1 MTSGPDVLRVTA
13 RGEAPLLQPPDLEAF
28 RAHNRAKDKRLVPKL
43 MTGAQ
48 AIEKFVR
55 DGQYL
60 GFELYGSVRCPMT
73 LTRDL
78 IRSGKRGFSIA
89 GQGVH
94 EADLLLAAGLV
105 ERIDFTY
112 IGMEVYG
119 VSDIVRR
126 ACEPG
131 GTVREIVEWSN
142 GALTWRFKAASMG
155 VPFLPTYS
163 MLGTDTFR
171 HSAAVAVEC
180 PFTHKPVAL
189 LPALILDVGFIHVA
203 RADEFGNCQID
214 GISGFAFEMA
224 RACKHLIVSAE
235 EIVSTDR
242 IRDQPDRTIIPYY
255 LVDAVVHAP
264 YGSWPGE
271 MAGYYERDEEHYR
284 AFIETSH
291 SKEATDAYLREW
303 VTGLSGHA
311 ELMEK
316 VGTAR
321 LEKLRVKG
329 GRR

>member
-1 MTSGPDVLRVTA
+1 M
-13 RGEAPLLQPPDLEAF
+13 QPPDLEAF

-43 MTGAQ
+43 MTGSQ

-126 ACEPG
+126 ACEAG
-131 GTVREIVEWSN
+131 GAVREIVEWSN

-171 HSAAVAVEC
+171 HSAA
-180 PFTHKPVAL
+180 
-189 LPALILDVGFIHVA
+189 
-203 RADEFGNCQID
+203 
-214 GISGFAFEMA
+214 
-224 RACKHLIVSAE
+224 
-235 EIVSTDR
+235 
-242 IRDQPDRTIIPYY
+242 
-255 LVDAVVHAP
+255 
-264 YGSWPGE
+264 
-271 MAGYYERDEEHYR
+271 
-284 AFIETSH
+284 
-291 SKEATDAYLREW
+291 
-303 VTGLSGHA
+303 
-311 ELMEK
+311 
-316 VGTAR
+316 
-321 LEKLRVKG
+321 
-329 GRR
+329 

>member
-1 MTSGPDVLRVTA
+1 MVTFPDTIAVVA
-13 RGEAPLLQPPDLEAF
+13 KGEAPLFQPPDLEAF
-28 RAHNRAKDKRLVPKL
+28 RAHNRAKDKRLVTKL

-48 AIEKFVR
+48 AVERFVR

-60 GFELYGSVRCPMT
+60 GFELYGSVRCPMS

-78 IRSGKRGFSIA
+78 IRSGKKGFSIA

-119 VSDIVRR
+119 VSPIVRR
-126 ACEPG
+126 ACESG
-131 GTVREIVEWSN
+131 GPVKSIVEWSN

-155 VPFLPTYS
+155 VPFIPTYS
-163 MLGTDTFR
+163 MLGTDTFK
-171 HSAAVAVEC
+171 HSSAVAIQC
-180 PFTHKPVAL
+180 PYTQKPVAL

-203 RADEFGNCQID
+203 RADEYGNCQID

-224 RACKHLIVSAE
+224 RACKTLIVSAE
-235 EIVSTDR
+235 EIVSTEA
-242 IRDQPDRTIIPYY
+242 IRRKPERTVIPYY

-264 YGSWPGE
+264 FGSWPGE
-271 MAGYYERDEEHYR
+271 MAGYYERDEPHYR
-284 AFIETSH
+284 SFIKTAEK
-291 SKEATDAYLREW
+291 KEDTDAYLKEW
-303 VTGLSGHA
+303 VWDVPGHS

-316 VGTAR
+316 VGTAH
-321 LEKLRVKG
+321 LESLRV
-329 GRR
+329 RRRP